1 MALSKATLIP
11 YWPKDLHTI
20 LVEKESAA
28 GANFTPGTLV
38 VEVSGSVVACDTD
51 TVSHRTLPAYMVWT
65 DGSTR
70 VDTTEYK
77 LDGTTVQ
84 LHTCLAGQ
92 FKADVKATL
101 FTATPV
107 AGDVIA
113 KSATAGQLDPLDAAQ
128 LAALIGSGAE
138 RVVEVIGRVEG
149 ASRKAGL
156 DSTFFN
162 CSFDLG

>member
-1 MALSKATLIP
+1 MALSKATVIP

-38 VEVSGSVVACDTD
+38 VEVSGEVVACDTG
-51 TVSHRTLPAYMVWT
+51 TALHEHLPAYMVWT

-101 FTATPV
+101 FTATPNP
-107 AGDVIA
+107 GDMIG
-113 KSATAGQLDPLDAAQ
+113 KSSTAGLLIPLNAAAV
-128 LAALIGSGAE
+128 AALIAAGDSFQI
-138 RVVEVIGRVEG
+138 IGRVEG